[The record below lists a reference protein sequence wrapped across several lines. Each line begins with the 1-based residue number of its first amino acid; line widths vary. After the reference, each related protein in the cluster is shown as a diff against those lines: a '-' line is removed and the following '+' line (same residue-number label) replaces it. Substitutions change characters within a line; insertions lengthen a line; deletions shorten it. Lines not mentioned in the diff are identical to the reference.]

1 MKAPEIVSLTP
12 GKRVLFLTKD
22 PELIRRQLR
31 GELDLRMDE
40 LTVEELLDDINT
52 DAMTPAWVCFSH
64 RPEDIAR
71 DAYAGLIVDGK
82 RLFERDALRNGN
94 FEVIVSGHRKGVG
107 SSRETAVQAEKWSG
121 IRIAIAASF
130 APIHARNN
138 ISQGVLMGDHEQLRR
153 LQRGSGIPL
162 AEFYSG
168 YDPIT
173 RIVVQQGG
181 LFPFSKALAAG
192 EIELPR
198 PDTGERPMTMAE
210 KLLARHLVESAGP
223 ARGAGGEGGED
234 GAAGPEASGGVGGAE
249 GAGGERR
256 YVKPG
261 DAVVVSVDGGYS
273 HEFTTA
279 QVHYF
284 LEQEHGADYQIKNPA
299 RFAVFE
305 DHLIYADE
313 VPKMRPFAEK
323 IENLRELQRQF
334 QAHTGVRNFAA
345 VSGLSP
351 GICHE
356 VAREALVEPGDFIQ
370 ATDSHTCMGGVNN
383 ALTWGVGATEYA
395 DLIHSGFTQVEVPE
409 SIRFELA
416 GKLGP
421 GVTAKDVMLYI
432 LLEFAKRE
440 LTLDRVMEF
449 AGPGVS
455 TLSMDERA
463 TLTNMATECSAKT
476 AIVVADEETFRWLA
490 EWRPDAGE
498 DVRARWRRRAVAPD
512 PGAVYAGGV
521 HAIDLSAMRPMV
533 AHPGDPD
540 RGIPSDPTNGA
551 WIEDI
556 GDVEIDI
563 AYGGSCTAGKIDD
576 LIFYHQ
582 VVKEAV
588 DAGLRVAEGV
598 RFLIQCGSQAVEQFV
613 RDNGLAETF
622 ERAGVTLIHPG
633 CGACIGCG
641 PGVSETPGEVTV
653 SAINRNYKGRSG
665 PGKLWLASPLTV
677 AASAF
682 TGRITAY
689 RPGMFADLAGQRPRR
704 PRLPVLNPA

>member
-1 MKAPEIVSLTP
+1 MKPPDTIRLTP

-31 GELDLRMDE
+31 GELDLRMED
-40 LTVEELLDDINT
+40 LTVDDLLDDINT

-82 RLFERDALRNGN
+82 RLFERDALIHGN
-94 FEVIVSGHRKGVG
+94 FEVIVSGYRKGVG

-121 IRIAIAASF
+121 IRIAVAASF

-138 ISQGVLMGDHEQLRR
+138 ISQGVLMGDHEMLQR
-153 LQRGSGIPL
+153 LQNGEGIAL
-162 AEFYSG
+162 EEFCEG
-168 YDPIT
+168 WDPIT
-173 RIVVQQGG
+173 RLVIRHGG
-181 LFPFSKALAAG
+181 LFPFSKSLAAG
-192 EIELPR
+192 EVEMPR
-198 PDTGERPMTMAE
+198 PDTGPRPMTMAE
-210 KLLARHLVESAGP
+210 KILAGHLLGDGP
-223 ARGAGGEGGED
+223 AW
-234 GAAGPEASGGVGGAE
+234 
-249 GAGGERR
+249 
-256 YVKPG
+256 VKPG
-261 DAVVVSVDGGYS
+261 DAVVVGVDGGYT

-284 LEQEHGADYQIKNPA
+284 LEQEYGADYQVKNPGK
-299 RFAVFE
+299 FAVFE

-313 VPKMRPFAEK
+313 VPKMRVFGDK
-323 IENLRELQRQF
+323 IETLRQLQRAF
-334 QAHTGVRNFAA
+334 QRHTGVRDFSAKE
-345 VSGLSP
+345 GISP

-356 VAREALVEPGDFIQ
+356 VAREHIIDPGDFIQ

-395 DLIHSGFTQVEVPE
+395 DLIHQGFTQIEVPE
-409 SIRFELA
+409 SIRFELT

-421 GVTAKDVMLYI
+421 GVTAKDLMLFI
-432 LLEFAKRE
+432 LLEYARPQ

-449 AGPGVS
+449 TGPGVA

-476 AIVVADEETFRWLA
+476 AIVIADDETFRWLA
-490 EWRPDAGE
+490 EWRPGV
-498 DVRARWRRRAVAPD
+498 DVEKLRARAVAPD
-512 PGAVYAGGV
+512 PGAEYAGGV
-521 HAIDLSAMRPMV
+521 HTIDLSALRPMV

-540 RGIPSDPTNGA
+540 HGIPSDPTNGA
-551 WIEDI
+551 WVDAI
-556 GDVEIDI
+556 GDVPIDI

-588 DAGLRVAEGV
+588 DAGLKVAGGV
-598 RFLIQCGSQAVEQFV
+598 RFLIQCGSVAVEDFV
-613 RDNGLAETF
+613 RRNGLADTF

-641 PGVSETPGEVTV
+641 PGVSETTDQVTV

-689 RPGMFADLAGQRPRR
+689 TPGMFQTMKAQAPELA
-704 PRLPVLNPA
+704 PV

>member
-1 MKAPEIVSLTP
+1 MKPPETLRLTP

-22 PELIRRQLR
+22 PDLIRRQLK
-31 GELDLRMDE
+31 GELDLRMED
-40 LTVEELLDDINT
+40 LKVEDLLDDINT

-82 RLFERDALRNGN
+82 RLFERDALINGN
-94 FEVIVSGHRKGVG
+94 FEVIVSGFRKGVG

-138 ISQGVLMGDHEQLRR
+138 ISQGVLMGDHEVIRR
-153 LQRGSGIPL
+153 LQAGEGIPL
-162 AEFYSG
+162 EEFCDG
-168 YDPIT
+168 WDPIT
-173 RIVVQQGG
+173 QIVIRQGG

-192 EIELPR
+192 EIELPK
-198 PDTGERPMTMAE
+198 PHTGPRPMTMAE
-210 KLLARHLVESAGP
+210 KILARHMLGDGP
-223 ARGAGGEGGED
+223 
-234 GAAGPEASGGVGGAE
+234 V
-249 GAGGERR
+249 

-261 DAVVVSVDGGYS
+261 DAVVVAVDGGYS

-284 LEQEHGADYQIKNPA
+284 LEQEYGPDYKVKNPA
-299 RFAVFE
+299 KLAVFE

-313 VPKMRPFAEK
+313 VPKMRVFLDK
-323 IENLRELQRQF
+323 IETLRQLQREF
-334 QAHTGVRNFAA
+334 QAHTGVRNFSAQNG
-345 VSGLSP
+345 VSP

-356 VAREALVEPGDFIQ
+356 VAREELIEPGDFIQ

-383 ALTWGVGATEYA
+383 ALAWGVGSTEYA
-395 DLIHSGFTQVEVPE
+395 DLIYQGFTQVEVPE
-409 SIRFELA
+409 SIRFELT
-416 GKLGP
+416 GKLQP
-421 GVTAKDVMLYI
+421 GVTAKDLMLYI
-432 LLEFAKRE
+432 LLNHARPQA
-440 LTLDRVMEF
+440 TLDRVMEF
-449 AGPGVS
+449 AGPGVA

-463 TLTNMATECSAKT
+463 TLTNMATECAAKT
-476 AIVVADEETFRWLA
+476 AIVIADDETWRWLA
-490 EWRPDAGE
+490 EWRPGV
-498 DVRARWRRRAVAPD
+498 DVERLKARAVAPD
-512 PGAVYAGGV
+512 EGAEYAGGI
-521 HAIDLSAMRPMV
+521 HSIDLATLRPMV

-540 RGIPSDPTNGA
+540 HGVPSDPTNGA
-551 WIEDI
+551 WVDEI
-556 GDVEIDI
+556 GDVKIDI

-588 DAGLRVAEGV
+588 DAGLKVAPGV
-598 RFLIQCGSQAVEQFV
+598 RFMIQCGSQAVERFIW
-613 RDNGLAETF
+613 RNGLADTF
-622 ERAGVTLIHPG
+622 VAAGVQLIHPG

-641 PGVSETPGEVTV
+641 PGVSETADEVTV

-682 TGRITAY
+682 TGKITAY
-689 RPGMFADLAGQRPRR
+689 TPGMFQKIAAQP
-704 PRLPVLNPA
+704 PALSPA

>member
-1 MKAPEIVSLTP
+1 MKPPEIIRLTP
-12 GKRVLFLTKD
+12 GKRVLFLAKD
-22 PELIRRQLR
+22 PDLVRRQLR
-31 GELDLRMDE
+31 GELDLRMED
-40 LTVEELLDDINT
+40 LRVEDLLDDINT

-82 RLFERDALRNGN
+82 RLFERDALINGG
-94 FEVIVSGHRKGVG
+94 FEVIVSGYRKGVG

-121 IRIAIAASF
+121 IRIAVAASF

-138 ISQGVLMGDHEQLRR
+138 ISQGVLMADHEMLKR
-153 LQRGSGIPL
+153 LQAGEGIPL
-162 AEFYSG
+162 EDFCQG
-168 YDPIT
+168 WDPIT
-173 RIVVQQGG
+173 QIVIREGG

-192 EIELPR
+192 EIELPK
-198 PDTGERPMTMAE
+198 PSTGPRPMTMAE
-210 KLLARHLVESAGP
+210 KILARHVLSAE
-223 ARGAGGEGGED
+223 GEG
-234 GAAGPEASGGVGGAE
+234 A
-249 GAGGERR
+249 R

-261 DAVVVSVDGGYS
+261 DAVVVSVDGGYT

-284 LEQEHGADYQIKNPA
+284 LEQEYGAGYEVRNPGK
-299 RFAVFE
+299 FAVFE

-313 VPKMRPFAEK
+313 VPKMRAFVGK
-323 IENLRELQRQF
+323 IETLRELQREF
-334 QAHTGVRNFAA
+334 QRHTGVRDYSAKDRI
-345 VSGLSP
+345 SP

-356 VAREALVEPGDFIQ
+356 VAREQFIDPGDFIQ

-383 ALTWGVGATEYA
+383 ALAWGVGATEYA
-395 DLIHSGFTQVEVPE
+395 DLIHQGFTQVEVPE
-409 SIRFELA
+409 SIRFELT
-416 GKLGP
+416 GKLQP
-421 GVTAKDVMLYI
+421 GVTAKDLMLYI
-432 LLEFAKRE
+432 LLNHARPQ

-449 AGPGVS
+449 TGPGIA

-463 TLTNMATECSAKT
+463 TLTNMATECAAKT
-476 AIVVADEETFRWLA
+476 AIVVADDETWRWLA
-490 EWRPDAGE
+490 EWRPGI
-498 DVRARWRRRAVAPD
+498 DVERLKARAVAPD
-512 PGAVYAGGV
+512 PDAEYAGGI
-521 HAIDLSAMRPMV
+521 HMIDLSALRPMV

-551 WIEDI
+551 WIDEI
-556 GDVEIDI
+556 GDVPIDI

-582 VVKEAV
+582 VVKEAL
-588 DAGLRVAEGV
+588 DAGLKIAPGV
-598 RFLIQCGSQAVEQFV
+598 RFMIQCGSQAVENFV
-613 RDNGLAETF
+613 RANGLADTF
-622 ERAGVTLIHPG
+622 ERAGVQLIHPG

-641 PGVSETPGEVTV
+641 PGVSETADEVTV

-689 RPGMFADLAGQRPRR
+689 TPGMFARMASER
-704 PRLPVLNPA
+704 PVLV